1 MSTKRFTYPAVR
13 ISQSETAP
21 PVIFFAALCTEMS
34 VWAGIPQKKKFGEET
49 DQETVG
55 FQRQENK
62 GRVNELLHFY
72 SHPQNVIQNPILC
85 ASRNL
90 GSEGVSFTP
99 LPDAQPGAAT
109 LGTVTISVPNF
120 DGMTMRELFGRVRQ
134 QLEKRVPEL
143 SGKAPPSQLVE
154 ELKRQL
160 NSTGTLGTKISADFE
175 DELEDDSDFDSDSD
189 SDTND
194 TTASLFEESH
204 ITDFWE
210 EISARH
216 EICNLLPDESVADP
230 FCKFSREL
238 LVSYLQPTV
247 VVDGQHRL
255 KGALAH
261 ADSELNNPASR
272 AEAEQQIVAGKSPA
286 EVDRELL
293 TKVARTLPVSLLLSE
308 DPAEQVFQFVVVN
321 QKATPIG
328 KALLGTIV
336 STTLG
341 EDELAKVSERLKK
354 AGIPLEESRAI
365 SLVVRSK
372 ESPFYGKVQRGID
385 SNKNDLLE
393 WNVLGQVISIFKN
406 LEGGRLYGENNDYA
420 SLWGKKFLA
429 SSNVVAEFSANGFE
443 SPKDYWT
450 STDGPWLKVFTSFW
464 NIVKTRLSCDDP
476 EEGNYWG
483 SPRKSNLFNKI
494 SLTILSADF
503 FLYLYD
509 KDKEI
514 DSLADVEQ
522 YTKDWLGQVSENYFK
537 RDWDLSGVKKE
548 TTGIKKRWAS
558 MWKEYRKNPTRL
570 PQKSSYRLASN

>member
-1 MSTKRFTYPAVR
+1 MSDQSFNYPAVR
-13 ISQSETAP
+13 VLQSETAP

-34 VWAGIPQKKKFGEET
+34 VWAGIPQKKKFGETT

-85 ASRNL
+85 AARNL
-90 GSEGVSFTP
+90 GTEGVSFNP
-99 LPDAQPGAAT
+99 LPGAVLGTAT
-109 LGTVTISVPNF
+109 LGTVTISVPDFNSMSM
-120 DGMTMRELFGRVRQ
+120 GELFRRVRH

-143 SGKAPPSQLVE
+143 SGMPPPSQLVE
-154 ELKRQL
+154 RLKRQL
-160 NSTGTLGTKISADFE
+160 NATGLLSSEISTDPDTDF
-175 DELEDDSDFDSDSD
+175 DDDSDSESDA
-189 SDTND
+189 ND
-194 TTASLFEESH
+194 TTVSLFEESH
-204 ITDFWE
+204 ISDFWE
-210 EISARH
+210 EVTARH
-216 EICNLLPDESVADP
+216 EISKLLQDGDVPNP
-230 FCKFSREL
+230 FFGFSREL
-238 LVSYLQPTV
+238 LISYLQPTV

-261 ADSELNNPASR
+261 AESELSSAATR
-272 AEAEQQIVAGKSPA
+272 EAVEKQILLGKSPS

-293 TKVARTLPVSLLLSE
+293 AQVARTLPVSLLLSD

-341 EDELAKVSERLKK
+341 QDELAKVSERLKK
-354 AGIPLEESRAI
+354 AGIPIEESRAI
-365 SLVVRSK
+365 SLVVRSR
-372 ESPFYGKVQRGID
+372 ESPFFGKVQRGID
-385 SNKNDLLE
+385 SNNNDLLE
-393 WNVLGQVISIFKN
+393 WNVLGQLISIFKN
-406 LEGGRLYGENNDYA
+406 LNGGRLYGENNDYA
-420 SLWGKKFLA
+420 DLWKRRFLE
-429 SSNVVAEFSANGFE
+429 SSEVVADYASKGFD
-443 SPKDYWT
+443 SPNAYWS

-464 NIVKTRLSCDDP
+464 NMVRSRLSCDDP

-509 KDKEI
+509 KDKKI
-514 DSLADVEQ
+514 DSFIDVED
-522 YTKDWLGQVSENYFK
+522 YTKNWLDKVSENYFK
-537 RDWDLSGVKKE
+537 RDWELSGVKKD

-558 MWKEYRKNPTRL
+558 TWKEYRKNPVRL
-570 PQKSSYRLASN
+570 PQKTIYRQALS